1 MNKVSVVI
9 ITLNEENNIKG
20 CLESVKWADEIIVV
34 DSGSQDKTVEICRQ
48 YTDFVY
54 DILWQ
59 GFGKQKN
66 SAVDLAHFDWI
77 LSIDADER
85 VTPELKEEIGE
96 LLKEE
101 LKCSGYFIS
110 RKSYFGKR
118 LILHCGWFPDFTIR
132 LFNRKKGRFNDVQV
146 HESVQISGNLGY
158 LRHSLIHF
166 TYKNISD
173 FLIRMNRYS
182 TLAANDLF
190 KEKKKGAVLKMIF
203 RPPATF
209 LKMYLLKGG
218 YKEGFPGMILSGLY
232 AFYTFVKYSKLWE
245 LNKNAKT

>member
-9 ITLNEENNIKG
+9 ITLNEESNIKG

-34 DSGSQDKTVEICRQ
+34 DSGSRDKTVEICRQ

-54 DILWQ
+54 DVLWQ

-66 SAVDLAHFDWI
+66 SAVGLAHFDWI

-85 VTPELKEEIGE
+85 VTPELKEEIEG
-96 LLKEE
+96 LLKNE
-101 LKCSGYFIS
+101 LDFSGYFIS

-132 LFNRKKGRFNDVQV
+132 LFNRQKGRFNDVQV
-146 HESVQISGNLGY
+146 HESVQIDGNTGY
-158 LRHSLIHF
+158 LKHSLVHF

-190 KEKKKGAVLKMIF
+190 KEKKKRAVLKMIF
-203 RPPATF
+203 HPPATF

-245 LNKNAKT
+245 LNKNAKA